1 MQSSRVMISS
11 GQLPSSQLDNV
22 AATRPFVQQIDVLFP
37 SSEHFEKEL
46 SSLATSY
53 NRAQFTL
60 SELFEQASHG
70 SFVNG
75 PLKALPVTCDQDGT
89 WCIDPRG
96 VLTLCVSKQLYER
109 LGLVGKKLP
118 FKGCQELHAIK
129 IPLRQNIESVAVRER
144 QRTAIKTWDELR
156 AQRGLGK
163 WEITYVGEGNG
174 WRRSRR
180 RKWYTVSPQV
190 TRYVDVFIPIAG
202 TVFGKETNP
211 EEYEARASEIFE
223 WAGMACL
230 GAQRLKANDR
240 VDPYV
245 AVYEVPTPSRVGN
258 LTHVRWKGTMDSAF
272 VQSVLTTA
280 VSLVTACPPGD
291 DSLISLAVHSNPT
304 ASVSYITSSGLAEMK
319 DTPLRV
325 PRSDGEDT
333 LCLIL
338 TNNTWISG
346 QSIGKWDARWG

>member
-1 MQSSRVMISS
+1 MQSSRVMVSS
-11 GQLPSSQLDNV
+11 GELPSSQLDNV
-22 AATRPFVQQIDVLFP
+22 AATRPFVQQIDAVFP
-37 SSEHFEKEL
+37 SSEHFEKEF
-46 SSLATSY
+46 SSLVTSY

-60 SELFEQASHG
+60 SELFEQASHAPLE
-70 SFVNG
+70 NG
-75 PLKALPVTCDQDGT
+75 RSLLKALPVTCDPDDT

-129 IPLRQNIESVAVRER
+129 IPLRQNVESVAVRAR

-156 AQRGLGK
+156 TQRGLGK
-163 WEITYVGEGNG
+163 WEIAYVGEG
-174 WRRSRR
+174 S
-180 RKWYTVSPQV
+180 VIPLPQV
-190 TRYVDVFIPIAG
+190 VHVRPQVSRYADVFIPVPGI
-202 TVFGKETNP
+202 VPGKETNP
-211 EEYEARASEIFE
+211 EDWRERASEVFE

-245 AVYEVPTPSRVGN
+245 AVYEVPAPSRVGN
-258 LTHVRWKGTMDSAF
+258 LTHVRWRGTMDSAF
-272 VQSVLTTA
+272 VQSVLTTV
-280 VSLVTACPPGD
+280 VSLVTACPSGD
-291 DSLISLAVHSNPT
+291 DSLISLTVHSNPT
-304 ASVSYITSSGLAEMK
+304 ASVSYITSTGLAEMK
-319 DTPLRV
+319 DPPSRV

-338 TNNTWISG
+338 TNDTWISG

>member
-1 MQSSRVMISS
+1 MQSSRVMIGS
-11 GQLPSSQLDNV
+11 GELPSSQLDNV
-22 AATRPFVQQIDVLFP
+22 AATRPFVQQIDVVFP
-37 SSEHFEKEL
+37 SSEHFETEL
-46 SSLATSY
+46 SSLVTSC
-53 NRAQFTL
+53 NRAHFTL
-60 SELFEQASHG
+60 SELFEQASHDSG
-70 SFVNG
+70 TNKL
-75 PLKALPVTCDQDGT
+75 LKALPITCDPDGT

-96 VLTLCVSKQLYER
+96 VLTLCVSKQLYQR

-129 IPLRQNIESVAVRER
+129 IPLRQNIESIAMRSR
-144 QRTAIKTWDELR
+144 QLTAIKTWDELR

-163 WEITYVGEGNG
+163 WEITFIGGGPATKPSPEAINV
-174 WRRSRR
+174 R
-180 RKWYTVSPQV
+180 PQV
-190 TRYVDVFIPIAG
+190 LRYVDMFVPVPG
-202 TVFGKETNP
+202 TIIGKEMNP
-211 EEYEARASEIFE
+211 EDWEERASEIFE

-245 AVYEVPTPSRVGN
+245 AVYEVPTPSRVGS
-258 LTHVRWKGTMDSAF
+258 LTHIRWRGTMASTF

-280 VSLVTACPPGD
+280 MSLVTACPSGD
-291 DSLISLAVHSNPT
+291 NSLISLTMHCDPT
-304 ASVSYITSSGLAEMK
+304 APVSYITPGLTEMD

-346 QSIGKWDARWG
+346 QSTGKWDARWG

>member
-1 MQSSRVMISS
+1 MSRA
-11 GQLPSSQLDNV
+11 L
-22 AATRPFVQQIDVLFP
+22 
-37 SSEHFEKEL
+37 
-46 SSLATSY
+46 
-53 NRAQFTL
+53 RA
-60 SELFEQASHG
+60 
-70 SFVNG
+70 
-75 PLKALPVTCDQDGT
+75 
-89 WCIDPRG
+89 
-96 VLTLCVSKQLYER
+96 
-109 LGLVGKKLP
+109 
-118 FKGCQELHAIK
+118 AIK
-129 IPLRQNIESVAVRER
+129 IPLRQNIESVAVRGR
-144 QRTAIKTWDELR
+144 QQTAIKTWDELR

-163 WEITYVGEGNG
+163 WEITYVGEGLATEPPPQVVHV
-174 WRRSRR
+174 R
-180 RKWYTVSPQV
+180 PQV
-190 TRYVDVFIPIAG
+190 TRYADVFIPVPGI
-202 TVFGKETNP
+202 VFGKETNP
-211 EEYEARASEIFE
+211 EEYEERASEVFE

-258 LTHVRWKGTMDSAF
+258 LTHVRWKGTLDSAF

-291 DSLISLAVHSNPT
+291 DSLISLTIHSNPT

-338 TNNTWISG
+338 TNDTWTSG